1 MAFSKFISKRDV
13 PAPGAGL
20 KTELRGLA
28 DVPRL
33 READRK
39 TGGNQQQN
47 SNISIVPD
55 RRQKPKKKAASL
67 SVQIVDSR
75 EFINPQTP
83 AIRQGRDCDG
93 RLETRR

>member
-1 MAFSKFISKRDV
+1 VAKTCQPNERVWARKVSFPSATF
-13 PAPGAGL
+13 APGAGL

-47 SNISIVPD
+47 YNTGIVPD
-55 RRQKPKKKAASL
+55 QVEKRKKNANRSE
-67 SVQIVDSR
+67 V
-75 EFINPQTP
+75 
-83 AIRQGRDCDG
+83 
-93 RLETRR
+93 